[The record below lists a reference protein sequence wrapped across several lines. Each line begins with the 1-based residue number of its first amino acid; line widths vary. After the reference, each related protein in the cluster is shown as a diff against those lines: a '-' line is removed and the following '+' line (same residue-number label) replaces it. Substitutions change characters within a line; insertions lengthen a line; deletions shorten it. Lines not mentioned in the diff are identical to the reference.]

1 MTLTLRLAMTLLA
14 VTGPARAV
22 AAERCN
28 DSHEVGTTS
37 LRENMIGKARLNG
50 EVVTGVLLNGLCSS
64 GFVTRS
70 GVTWIDWTPIDNIYR
85 SDVDDVSTLEIPRN
99 GRSDV
104 VTYKGDPDV
113 ALRIFMSLGL
123 MQADCHDH
131 AKFC

>member
-1 MTLTLRLAMTLLA
+1 MRLTLRLAMTLIVLA
-14 VTGPARAV
+14 HPARAA

-28 DSHEVGTTS
+28 DSHEVGTMS

-50 EVVTGVLLNGLCSS
+50 EVVTGVLLNGLCTS

-85 SDVDDVSTLEIPRN
+85 YEGDDVLILKIPRN
-99 GRSDV
+99 DRFDV
-104 VTYKGDPDV
+104 VTYEGDHHV
-113 ALRIFMSLGL
+113 AIGIFMTLGL
-123 MQADCHDH
+123 LRGDCHHH

>member
-1 MTLTLRLAMTLLA
+1 MLRLAMTLIVLA
-14 VTGPARAV
+14 HPARAA

-37 LRENMIGKARLNG
+37 LRENMIGKAMLNG
-50 EVVTGVLLNGLCSS
+50 EVVTGVLLKGLCTS

-85 SDVDDVSTLEIPRN
+85 SDVGDVSTLEIPRN
-99 GRSDV
+99 GRFDV
-104 VTYKGDPDV
+104 VTYQGDHHV
-113 ALRIFMSLGL
+113 AIGIFMTLGL
-123 MQADCHDH
+123 LQADCHDH